1 MTALFAGPAL
11 AQNDFQACLQTIKAD
26 AMRQG
31 VPAEVA
37 DRAFQGLT
45 PDQKVID
52 LDSRQPEFSLTYA
65 KYIGSSVSA
74 ERIAKGQQ
82 KMAQNRALLDAI
94 QGEYGVPPQ
103 YIMAFW
109 GLETNYGGYMGDFQ
123 VVRSV
128 ATLACMTKRTAF
140 FSNETVQ
147 ALRILVLDRMTRE
160 QLRGSWAGA
169 MGNMQ
174 FMPSTFMKW
183 GVDRDGNGK
192 IDLWTSLPDSFASA
206 ANYLRGVGFK
216 PGLPSSEEVFLP
228 QGFPLDQADTTIE
241 KPVRAWAAMGVKR
254 AGNAA
259 LPNVDDLAS
268 IILPAGWRGPAFILY
283 PNFKAVMNWN
293 RSTLYALAVGILARQ
308 IAGGPPV
315 MQSAPADDEPLSR
328 DTVIDMQT
336 AAGQARPFNRR
347 RRRAFGAQDALGGA
361 AVPEAG
367 RAAGRRPSHARCW
380 QGACSRRRDSRLAG
394 PRASRPAHRCLLG
407 ARHSVALIDRG
418 EALR

>member
-1 MTALFAGPAL
+1 MTVLLAGPVVGPAN
-11 AQNDFQACLQTIKAD
+11 AQGGDFQACLQTIKAD
-26 AMRQG
+26 ALRQG
-31 VPAEVA
+31 VPADIAE
-37 DRAFQGLT
+37 RAFQGLT

-65 KYIGSSVSA
+65 KYVGSSVSP

-94 QGEYGVPPQ
+94 QGEYGVPQ

-140 FSNETVQ
+140 FSIETVQ

-254 AGNAA
+254 AGNAP
-259 LPNVDDLAS
+259 LPNVDDPSS

-308 IAGGPPV
+308 IVGGPPV
-315 MQSAPADDEPLSR
+315 MQAAPADDEPLSR
-328 DTVIDMQT
+328 DTIIDMQ
-336 AAGQARPFNRR
+336 
-347 RRRAFGAQDALGGA
+347 
-361 AVPEAG
+361 
-367 RAAGRRPSHARCW
+367 
-380 QGACSRRRDSRLAG
+380 SRLAKLG
-394 PRASRPAHRCLLG
+394 LYSDETDGLLG
-407 ARHSVALIDRG
+407 PKTRSAVRLFQKQAGLPADGHPTPDVVRRLQQTAR
-418 EALR
+418 

>member
-1 MTALFAGPAL
+1 MIPLSRIPLLAAMTALFAGPAL
-11 AQNDFQACLQTIKAD
+11 APSYAQGGDFQACLQNIKAE
-26 AMRQG
+26 ALRQG
-31 VPAEVA
+31 VPADVA

-65 KYIGSSVSA
+65 KYVGSSVSP

-82 KMAQNRALLDAI
+82 KMAQNRALLDAL

-147 ALRILVLDRMTRE
+147 ALRILVMDRMTRE

-183 GVDRDGNGK
+183 SVDRDGNG
-192 IDLWTSLPDSFASA
+192 I
-206 ANYLRGVGFK
+206 K

-254 AGNAA
+254 AGNQP
-259 LPNVDDLAS
+259 LPNVDDPSS

-308 IAGGPPV
+308 IVGGPPV
-315 MQSAPADDEPLSR
+315 MQAPPADDEPLSR
-328 DTVIDMQT
+328 DTIIDLQ
-336 AAGQARPFNRR
+336 
-347 RRRAFGAQDALGGA
+347 
-361 AVPEAG
+361 
-367 RAAGRRPSHARCW
+367 
-380 QGACSRRRDSRLAG
+380 SRLAKLG
-394 PRASRPAHRCLLG
+394 LYTDETDGLLG
-407 ARHSVALIDRG
+407 PKTRSAVRLFQKQAGLPADGHPTPDVVRRLQQTAR
-418 EALR
+418 

>member
-1 MTALFAGPAL
+1 MALFASPAL
-11 AQNDFQACLQTIKAD
+11 AQSDFQACLQPIKAE
-26 AMRQG
+26 ASRLG
-31 VPAEVA
+31 VPPDIA
-37 DRAFQGLT
+37 DRALQGLT

-65 KYIGSSVSA
+65 KYVGSSVSP

-147 ALRILVLDRMTRE
+147 ALRILVMDRMTRE

-206 ANYLRGVGFK
+206 ANYLRGVGFR

-228 QGFPLDQADTTIE
+228 QGFPLDQADSTIE
-241 KPVRAWAAMGVKR
+241 KPVRAWAAMGVRR

-259 LPNVDDLAS
+259 LPNVDDPSS

-293 RSTLYALAVGILARQ
+293 RSTLYALSVAILAQQ
-308 IAGGPPV
+308 IAGGPAV
-315 MQSAPADDEPLSR
+315 MQPAPADDEPLSR
-328 DTVIDMQT
+328 STVIDLQT
-336 AAGQARPFNRR
+336 
-347 RRRAFGAQDALGGA
+347 
-361 AVPEAG
+361 
-367 RAAGRRPSHARCW
+367 
-380 QGACSRRRDSRLAG
+380 RLARLG
-394 PRASRPAHRCLLG
+394 FYTDEADGLLG
-407 ARHSVALIDRG
+407 PKTRSAVRMFQKQIGMPADGHPTPQFVTRLQQAVR
-418 EALR
+418 